1 MLKLISG
8 GSAYGARLITDQAFR
23 RGAVIYRIEGYRI
36 TEQPT
41 YQTIQVGRQQHIE
54 ELGVIAYFNHSC
66 QPTLLYQSACARDDF
81 RDAGPVGHGRTGR
94 LNRLGGRTSTH

>member
-36 TEQPT
+36 TEPPT
-41 YQTIQVGRQQHIE
+41 
-54 ELGVIAYFNHSC
+54 
-66 QPTLLYQSACARDDF
+66 
-81 RDAGPVGHGRTGR
+81 
-94 LNRLGGRTSTH
+94 